1 MRTNAPCRPDPFRTS
16 RRPLWRPTSRPPSK
30 RGGCVANSLRRE
42 NLQSVDGAWER
53 VKLTGMGRKHG
64 GKEANGRTG
73 KWMASGRRRNC
84 SHLSHLS
91 LSRARV
97 DDSIQL
103 TFLGGGG
110 GAAADHGKEEEG
122 RTTSSLQTNF
132 VPTLPKKRS
141 PNSPFHPF
149 FCADFFP
156 LPSPFFSIIVLPP
169 QKRWL
174 ARCVD
179 FPLSPTT
186 FSFATPLPSSFA
198 ALPPSLLHDGSG
210 AESLMT
216 GNKRQEGVR
225 TAHSASTYQVAAGA
239 RPNSASHVA
248 KGASV
253 ATAP

>member
-132 VPTLPKKRS
+132 VPTLPKKKD
-141 PNSPFHPF
+141 PP
-149 FCADFFP
+149 P
-156 LPSPFFSIIVLPP
+156 L
-169 QKRWL
+169 
-174 ARCVD
+174 
-179 FPLSPTT
+179 LSTP
-186 FSFATPLPSSFA
+186 SFAPTFFLCLPLFSPS
-198 ALPPSLLHDGSG
+198 
-210 AESLMT
+210 
-216 GNKRQEGVR
+216 
-225 TAHSASTYQVAAGA
+225 
-239 RPNSASHVA
+239 
-248 KGASV
+248 
-253 ATAP
+253 